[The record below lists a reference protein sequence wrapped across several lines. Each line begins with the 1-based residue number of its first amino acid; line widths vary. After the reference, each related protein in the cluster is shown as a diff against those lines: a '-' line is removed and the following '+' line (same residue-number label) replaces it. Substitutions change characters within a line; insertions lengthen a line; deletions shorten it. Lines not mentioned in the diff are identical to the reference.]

1 MQPKSREFQYWGYL
15 LVGALVFAA
24 YFFIRTKGQETV
36 LKAVLGEPGKLVHE
50 AMNSARVS
58 PRITSRTGRIT
69 ARNFKVENDMSA
81 TKDTLIFRFLL
92 DGEKADAAIKIW
104 TTKGPAGKWE
114 IVKSDTLFTK

>member
-1 MQPKSREFQYWGYL
+1 MQPKSRGFQYWGYL
-15 LVGALVFAA
+15 LVGALVFAV
-24 YFFIRTKGQETV
+24 YLFIRTKGQETV
-36 LKAVLGEPGKLVHE
+36 LKAVLGEPGKIVND

-58 PRITSRTGRIT
+58 PRITSRTGTIT
-69 ARNFKVENDMSA
+69 AKNFKVEKDMSA

-104 TTKGPAGKWE
+104 TTKRPSGKWE

>member
-1 MQPKSREFQYWGYL
+1 MQPKSRGFQYWGYL
-15 LVGALVFAA
+15 LVGALVFAV
-24 YFFIRTKGQETV
+24 YLFIRTKGQETV
-36 LKAVLGEPGKLVHE
+36 LKAVLGEPGKLINE

-92 DGEKADAAIKIW
+92 DGEKGDAAIKIW
-104 TTKGPAGKWE
+104 TTKRPSGKWE
-114 IVKSDTLFTK
+114 IVKSDTLFTR